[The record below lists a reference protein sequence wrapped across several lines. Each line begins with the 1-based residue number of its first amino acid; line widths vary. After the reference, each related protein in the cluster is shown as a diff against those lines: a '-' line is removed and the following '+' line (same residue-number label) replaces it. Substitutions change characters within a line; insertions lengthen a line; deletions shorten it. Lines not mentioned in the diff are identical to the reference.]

1 MQNTLYTKK
10 GLSYSGNGRYKAP
23 TPPATAKEII
33 MLEITIIYKKDNT
46 IEEFLVSN
54 KETALSI
61 AKLLSTDRLI
71 KKVDVYDIKNNKI
84 IFEKIL
90 DKQ

>member
-1 MQNTLYTKK
+1 
-10 GLSYSGNGRYKAP
+10 
-23 TPPATAKEII
+23 

-84 IFEKIL
+84 IFEKTL
-90 DKQ
+90 DN